1 MTDPVFIHPIPEP
14 VAVGD
19 RFRLTGAEAKH
30 ASVKRLEVGEGVVVT
45 DGTTRAVQGSFLGDA
60 TVEVAD
66 ILDLPVPNP
75 RVTVVQAIPKSD
87 RAELAVDLMVQA
99 GADRIVPWAARRAIA
114 KWDGKEVKAH
124 AKWENAARA
133 AAKQSRRLRIPE
145 VTQLVR
151 SPQELARV
159 LGMRSADKAGASE
172 TSTGE
177 ISTSETSA
185 GSTRVLVLHE
195 EATEP
200 LPAVVTAAV
209 NGGASSA
216 SGAGAT
222 ELVLVVGPEGGIG
235 PEELAEFE
243 QLGATPVR
251 LGPEVLRTAT
261 AAAVALGAIGAVT
274 ERWR

>member
-114 KWDGKEVKAH
+114 KWDGKEAKAH

-133 AAKQSRRLRIPE
+133 AAKQSRRLQIPE

-159 LGMRSADKAGASE
+159 LGLHSADKAGASE
-172 TSTGE
+172 TS
-177 ISTSETSA
+177 A
-185 GSTRVLVLHE
+185 GSIRVLVLHE

>member
-1 MTDPVFIHPIPEP
+1 MTDPVFIHPIPDP

-30 ASVKRLEVGEGVVVT
+30 ASVKRLEVGEGLAVT
-45 DGTTRAVQGSFLGDA
+45 DGAARAVQASFLGDA
-60 TVEVAD
+60 TVEVTD
-66 ILDLPVPNP
+66 ILKLPVPHP

-87 RAELAVDLMVQA
+87 RAELAVDLAVQA

-114 KWDGKEVKAH
+114 KWDGKEAKAH
-124 AKWENAARA
+124 GKWENAARA

-151 SPQELARV
+151 SPQDLARA
-159 LGMRSADKAGASE
+159 LGLGETGAV
-172 TSTGE
+172 
-177 ISTSETSA
+177 
-185 GSTRVLVLHE
+185 RVLVLHE

-200 LPAVVTAAV
+200 LLAAVTAAV
-209 NGGASSA
+209 NAASANGSEA
-216 SGAGAT
+216 AAT
-222 ELVLVVGPEGGIG
+222 EIALVVGPEGGIS

-243 QLGATPVR
+243 RLGATPVR

-274 ERWR
+274 DRWR

>member
-14 VAVGD
+14 IAAGD

-30 ASVKRLEVGEGVVVT
+30 ATVKRLEVGEGLVVT
-45 DGTTRAVQGSFLGDA
+45 DGTTRAVQCSFLGDA

-66 ILDLPVPNP
+66 ILQLPVPHP

-99 GADRIVPWAARRAIA
+99 GVDRIVPWAARRAIA
-114 KWDGKEVKAH
+114 KWDGKEAKAH

-133 AAKQSRRLRIPE
+133 AAKQSRRLQIPE

-151 SPQELARV
+151 SPRELARV
-159 LGMRSADKAGASE
+159 LELGEAGAAGN
-172 TSTGE
+172 TGA
-177 ISTSETSA
+177 A
-185 GSTRVLVLHE
+185 GTTRVLVLHE

-200 LPAVVTAAV
+200 LPAAVTAAV
-209 NGGASSA
+209 S
-216 SGAGAT
+216 AGAT
-222 ELVLVVGPEGGIG
+222 ELALVVGPEGGIG
-235 PEELAEFE
+235 REELEELA

>member
-1 MTDPVFIHPIPEP
+1 MTDPVFIHPIPDP

-30 ASVKRLEVGEGVVVT
+30 ASVKRLEVGEGLVVT
-45 DGTTRAVQGSFLGDA
+45 DGAARAVQGSFLGDA
-60 TVEVAD
+60 TVEVTD
-66 ILDLPVPNP
+66 ILELPVPHP

-87 RAELAVDLMVQA
+87 RAELAVDLAVQA

-114 KWDGKEVKAH
+114 KWDGKEAKAH
-124 AKWENAARA
+124 GKWENAARA

-151 SPQELARV
+151 SPQDLARE
-159 LGMRSADKAGASE
+159 LGLGETGAV
-172 TSTGE
+172 
-177 ISTSETSA
+177 
-185 GSTRVLVLHE
+185 RVLVLHE

-200 LPAVVTAAV
+200 LPAAVTAAV
-209 NGGASSA
+209 NAASANGSEA
-216 SGAGAT
+216 AAT
-222 ELVLVVGPEGGIG
+222 EIALVVGPEGGIS

-243 QLGATPVR
+243 RLGATPVR

-274 ERWR
+274 DRWR

>member
-19 RFRLTGAEAKH
+19 RFRLTGSEAKH
-30 ASVKRLEVGEGVVVT
+30 ASVKRLEVGEGLVIT
-45 DGTTRAVQGSFLGDA
+45 DGATRAVQGSFLGDA

-66 ILDLPVPNP
+66 ILELPTPNP

-87 RAELAVDLMVQA
+87 RAELAVDLAVQA

-114 KWDGKEVKAH
+114 KWDGKEAKAH

-133 AAKQSRRLRIPE
+133 AAKQSRRLQIPE

-151 SPQELARV
+151 SPEELARV
-159 LGMRSADKAGASE
+159 LGLGEAGAV
-172 TSTGE
+172 
-177 ISTSETSA
+177 
-185 GSTRVLVLHE
+185 RVLVLHE

-200 LPAVVTAAV
+200 LPGAVTAAV
-209 NGGASSA
+209 NAASANGSEA
-216 SGAGAT
+216 AAI
-222 ELVLVVGPEGGIG
+222 EIALVVGPEGGIS

-243 QLGATPVR
+243 QVGATPVR

-274 ERWR
+274 DRWR

>member
-1 MTDPVFIHPIPEP
+1 MTDPVFVHPIPEP

-30 ASVKRLEVGEGVVVT
+30 ASVKRLEVGEGLVIT
-45 DGTTRAVQGSFLGDA
+45 DGATRAVQGSFLGDA

-66 ILDLPVPNP
+66 ILELPTPNP

-87 RAELAVDLMVQA
+87 RAELAVDLAVQA

-114 KWDGKEVKAH
+114 KWDGKEAKAH
-124 AKWENAARA
+124 AKWDNAARA
-133 AAKQSRRLRIPE
+133 AAKQSRRLQIPE

-159 LGMRSADKAGASE
+159 LGL
-172 TSTGE
+172 GE
-177 ISTSETSA
+177 ASA
-185 GSTRVLVLHE
+185 GSDASAVRVLVLHE

-200 LPAVVTAAV
+200 LPAAVTAAV
-209 NGGASSA
+209 GSACDAASA
-216 SGAGAT
+216 SGSDAGSDAGAA
-222 ELVLVVGPEGGIG
+222 EIALVVGPEGGIS

-274 ERWR
+274 DRWR

>member
-19 RFRLTGAEAKH
+19 RFRLTGSEAKH
-30 ASVKRLEVGEGVVVT
+30 ASVKRLEVGEGLVIT
-45 DGTTRAVQGSFLGDA
+45 DGATRAVQGSFLGDA

-66 ILDLPVPNP
+66 ILELPTPNP

-87 RAELAVDLMVQA
+87 RAELAVDLAVQA

-114 KWDGKEVKAH
+114 KWDGKEAKAH
-124 AKWENAARA
+124 AKWENAARV
-133 AAKQSRRLRIPE
+133 AAKQSRRLQIPE

-159 LGMRSADKAGASE
+159 LGLGEAGTAASG
-172 TSTGE
+172 TG
-177 ISTSETSA
+177 A
-185 GSTRVLVLHE
+185 VRVLVLHE
-195 EATEP
+195 EVTEP
-200 LPAVVTAAV
+200 LPAVVSAAV
-209 NGGASSA
+209 QGDDATGASV
-216 SGAGAT
+216 T
-222 ELVLVVGPEGGIG
+222 EIALVVGPEGGIS

-274 ERWR
+274 DRWR

>member
-14 VAVGD
+14 IAAGD

-30 ASVKRLEVGEGVVVT
+30 ATVKRLEVGEGLVVT
-45 DGTTRAVQGSFLGDA
+45 DGTTRAVQCSFLGDA

-66 ILDLPVPNP
+66 ILQLPVPHP

-114 KWDGKEVKAH
+114 KWDGKEAKAH

-133 AAKQSRRLRIPE
+133 AAKQSRRLQIPE

-151 SPQELARV
+151 SPRELARGLE
-159 LGMRSADKAGASE
+159 LGEAGAAGN
-172 TSTGE
+172 TGA
-177 ISTSETSA
+177 A
-185 GSTRVLVLHE
+185 GTTRVLVLHE

-200 LPAVVTAAV
+200 LPAAVTAAV
-209 NGGASSA
+209 S
-216 SGAGAT
+216 AGAA
-222 ELVLVVGPEGGIG
+222 ELALVVGPEGGIG
-235 PEELAEFE
+235 REELEELA

>member
-1 MTDPVFIHPIPEP
+1 MTDPVFIHPIPDP

-30 ASVKRLEVGEGVVVT
+30 ASVKRLEVGEGLAVT
-45 DGTTRAVQGSFLGDA
+45 DGAARAVQASFLGDA
-60 TVEVAD
+60 TVEVTD
-66 ILDLPVPNP
+66 ILKLPVPHP

-87 RAELAVDLMVQA
+87 RAELAVDLAVQA

-114 KWDGKEVKAH
+114 KWDGKEAKAH
-124 AKWENAARA
+124 GKWENAARA

-151 SPQELARV
+151 SPQDLARA
-159 LGMRSADKAGASE
+159 LGLGETGAV
-172 TSTGE
+172 
-177 ISTSETSA
+177 
-185 GSTRVLVLHE
+185 RVLVLHE

-200 LPAVVTAAV
+200 LPAAVTAAV
-209 NGGASSA
+209 NAASANGSEA
-216 SGAGAT
+216 AAT
-222 ELVLVVGPEGGIG
+222 EIALVVGPEGGIS

-243 QLGATPVR
+243 RLGATPVR

-274 ERWR
+274 DRWR

>member
-14 VAVGD
+14 IAAGD

-30 ASVKRLEVGEGVVVT
+30 ATVKRLEVGEGLVVT
-45 DGTTRAVQGSFLGDA
+45 DGTTRAVQCSFLGDA

-66 ILDLPVPNP
+66 ILQLPVPHP

-114 KWDGKEVKAH
+114 KWDGKEAKAH

-133 AAKQSRRLRIPE
+133 AAKQSRRLQIPE

-151 SPQELARV
+151 SPRELARV
-159 LGMRSADKAGASE
+159 LELGEAGAAGNSGAAGN
-172 TSTGE
+172 TGA
-177 ISTSETSA
+177 A
-185 GSTRVLVLHE
+185 GTTRVLVLHE

-200 LPAVVTAAV
+200 LPAAVTAAV
-209 NGGASSA
+209 S
-216 SGAGAT
+216 AGAT
-222 ELVLVVGPEGGIG
+222 ELALVVGPEGGIG
-235 PEELAEFE
+235 REELEELA

>member
-30 ASVKRLEVGEGVVVT
+30 ASVKRLEVGEGLVVT
-45 DGTTRAVQGSFLGDA
+45 DGAARAVQGSFLGDA

-66 ILDLPVPNP
+66 ILELPTPNP

-87 RAELAVDLMVQA
+87 RAELAVDLAVQA

-114 KWDGKEVKAH
+114 KWDGKEAKAH

-133 AAKQSRRLRIPE
+133 AAKQSRRLQIPE

-151 SPQELARV
+151 SPQELAQV
-159 LGMRSADKAGASE
+159 LGLGEAGTAASGVGGG
-172 TSTGE
+172 SGSGTG
-177 ISTSETSA
+177 A
-185 GSTRVLVLHE
+185 VRVLVLHE

-200 LPAVVTAAV
+200 LPAAVSAAV
-209 NGGASSA
+209 NAV
-216 SGAGAT
+216 T
-222 ELVLVVGPEGGIG
+222 EIALVVGPEGGIS

-274 ERWR
+274 DRWR

>member
-30 ASVKRLEVGEGVVVT
+30 ASVKRLEAGEGLVVT
-45 DGTTRAVQGSFLGDA
+45 DGAARAVQGSFLGDA
-60 TVEVAD
+60 TVEVTD
-66 ILDLPVPNP
+66 ILELPVPHP

-87 RAELAVDLMVQA
+87 RAELAVDLAVQA

-114 KWDGKEVKAH
+114 KWDGKEAKAH
-124 AKWENAARA
+124 GKWESAARA

-151 SPQELARV
+151 SPQDLARE
-159 LGMRSADKAGASE
+159 LGLGEAGTAASGVGGG
-172 TSTGE
+172 SGTG
-177 ISTSETSA
+177 A
-185 GSTRVLVLHE
+185 VRVLVLHE

-200 LPAVVTAAV
+200 LPAAVTAAV
-209 NGGASSA
+209 NAASANGSEA
-216 SGAGAT
+216 AAT
-222 ELVLVVGPEGGIG
+222 EIALVVGPEGGIS

-243 QLGATPVR
+243 RLGATPVR

-274 ERWR
+274 DRWR

>member
-14 VAVGD
+14 IAAGD

-30 ASVKRLEVGEGVVVT
+30 ATVKRLEVGEGLVVT
-45 DGTTRAVQGSFLGDA
+45 DGTTRAVQCSFLGDA

-66 ILDLPVPNP
+66 ILQLPVPHP

-114 KWDGKEVKAH
+114 KWDGKEAKAH

-133 AAKQSRRLRIPE
+133 AAKQSRRLQIPE

-151 SPQELARV
+151 SPRELARV
-159 LGMRSADKAGASE
+159 LELGEAGAAGN
-172 TSTGE
+172 TGA
-177 ISTSETSA
+177 A
-185 GSTRVLVLHE
+185 GTTRVLVLHE

-200 LPAVVTAAV
+200 LPAAVTAAV
-209 NGGASSA
+209 S
-216 SGAGAT
+216 AGAT
-222 ELVLVVGPEGGIG
+222 ELALVVGPEGGIG
-235 PEELAEFE
+235 REELEELA

>member
-14 VAVGD
+14 IAAGD

-30 ASVKRLEVGEGVVVT
+30 ATVKRLEVGEGLVVT
-45 DGTTRAVQGSFLGDA
+45 DGTTRAVQCSFLGDA

-66 ILDLPVPNP
+66 ILQLPVPHP

-114 KWDGKEVKAH
+114 KWDGKEAKAH

-133 AAKQSRRLRIPE
+133 AAKQSRRLQIPE

-151 SPQELARV
+151 SPRELARV
-159 LGMRSADKAGASE
+159 LELGEAGAAGN
-172 TSTGE
+172 TGA
-177 ISTSETSA
+177 A

-200 LPAVVTAAV
+200 LPAAVTATV
-209 NGGASSA
+209 S
-216 SGAGAT
+216 AGAA
-222 ELVLVVGPEGGIG
+222 ELALVVGPEGGIG
-235 PEELAEFE
+235 REELEELA

>member
-14 VAVGD
+14 IAAGD

-30 ASVKRLEVGEGVVVT
+30 ATVKRLEVGEGLVVT
-45 DGTTRAVQGSFLGDA
+45 DGTTRAVQCSFLGDA

-66 ILDLPVPNP
+66 ILQLPVPHP

-114 KWDGKEVKAH
+114 KWDGKEAKAH

-133 AAKQSRRLRIPE
+133 AAKQSRRLQIPE

-151 SPQELARV
+151 SPRELVRV
-159 LGMRSADKAGASE
+159 LELGEAGA
-172 TSTGE
+172 
-177 ISTSETSA
+177 A
-185 GSTRVLVLHE
+185 GNSGAAVNSGAVGTTRVLVLHE

-200 LPAVVTAAV
+200 LPAAVTAAV
-209 NGGASSA
+209 SA
-216 SGAGAT
+216 GVT
-222 ELVLVVGPEGGIG
+222 ELALVVGPEGGIG
-235 PEELAEFE
+235 REELEELA

>member
-14 VAVGD
+14 IAAGD

-30 ASVKRLEVGEGVVVT
+30 ASVKRLEVGEGLVVT
-45 DGTTRAVQGSFLGDA
+45 DGTTRAVQCSFLGDA
-60 TVEVAD
+60 TVEVSD
-66 ILDLPVPNP
+66 ILQLPVPHP

-114 KWDGKEVKAH
+114 KWDGKEAKAH

-133 AAKQSRRLRIPE
+133 AAKQSRRLQIPE

-151 SPQELARV
+151 SPRELARV
-159 LGMRSADKAGASE
+159 LELGEAGAVGNSGAADN
-172 TSTGE
+172 SGAAGNTGA
-177 ISTSETSA
+177 A
-185 GSTRVLVLHE
+185 GTTRVLVLHE

-200 LPAVVTAAV
+200 LPAAVTAAV
-209 NGGASSA
+209 S
-216 SGAGAT
+216 AGAT
-222 ELVLVVGPEGGIG
+222 ELALVVGPEGGIG
-235 PEELAEFE
+235 REELEELA

>member
-19 RFRLTGAEAKH
+19 RFHLTGAEAKH
-30 ASVKRLEVGEGVVVT
+30 ASVKRLEVGEGLVVT
-45 DGTTRAVQGSFLGDA
+45 DGAARAVRGSFLGDA
-60 TVEVAD
+60 TVEVTD
-66 ILDLPVPNP
+66 ILELPVPHP

-87 RAELAVDLMVQA
+87 RAELAVDLAVQA

-114 KWDGKEVKAH
+114 KWDGKEAKAH
-124 AKWENAARA
+124 GKWENAARA

-151 SPQELARV
+151 SPQDLARE
-159 LGMRSADKAGASE
+159 LGLGETGAV
-172 TSTGE
+172 
-177 ISTSETSA
+177 
-185 GSTRVLVLHE
+185 RVLVLHE

-200 LPAVVTAAV
+200 LPGAVTAAV
-209 NGGASSA
+209 NAASANGSEA
-216 SGAGAT
+216 AAT
-222 ELVLVVGPEGGIG
+222 EIALVVGPEGGIS

-243 QLGATPVR
+243 RLGATPVR

-274 ERWR
+274 DRWR

>member
-30 ASVKRLEVGEGVVVT
+30 ASVKRLEVGEGLVVT
-45 DGTTRAVQGSFLGDA
+45 DGAARAVQGSFLGDA

-66 ILDLPVPNP
+66 ILELPTPHP

-87 RAELAVDLMVQA
+87 RAELAVDLAVQA

-114 KWDGKEVKAH
+114 KWDGKEAKAH

-133 AAKQSRRLRIPE
+133 AAKQSRRLQIPE

-151 SPQELARV
+151 SPEELARV
-159 LGMRSADKAGASE
+159 LGLGEAGTAASGVGGGSG
-172 TSTGE
+172 TSTV
-177 ISTSETSA
+177 
-185 GSTRVLVLHE
+185 RVLVLHE

-200 LPAVVTAAV
+200 LPAVVSAAV
-209 NGGASSA
+209 NGDDANGSEAA
-216 SGAGAT
+216 AT
-222 ELVLVVGPEGGIG
+222 EIALVVGPEGGIS

-274 ERWR
+274 DRWR

>member
-14 VAVGD
+14 ISAGD

-30 ASVKRLEVGEGVVVT
+30 ATVKRLEVGEGLVVT
-45 DGTTRAVQGSFLGDA
+45 DGTTRAVQCSFLGDA

-66 ILDLPVPNP
+66 ILQLPVPHP

-114 KWDGKEVKAH
+114 KWDGKEAKAH

-133 AAKQSRRLRIPE
+133 AAKQSRRLQIPE

-151 SPQELARV
+151 SPRELARV
-159 LGMRSADKAGASE
+159 LELGEAGAAGNSGAAGN
-172 TSTGE
+172 TGA
-177 ISTSETSA
+177 A

-200 LPAVVTAAV
+200 LPAAVTAAV
-209 NGGASSA
+209 S
-216 SGAGAT
+216 AGAT
-222 ELVLVVGPEGGIG
+222 ELALVVGPEGGIG
-235 PEELAEFE
+235 REELEELA

>member
-30 ASVKRLEVGEGVVVT
+30 ASVKRLEVGEGLVVT
-45 DGTTRAVQGSFLGDA
+45 DGAARAVRGSFLGDA
-60 TVEVAD
+60 TVEVAG
-66 ILDLPVPNP
+66 ILELPIPNP

-87 RAELAVDLMVQA
+87 RAELAVDLAVQA

-114 KWDGKEVKAH
+114 KWDGKEAKAH

-151 SPQELARV
+151 SPQELARE
-159 LGMRSADKAGASE
+159 LGLGEAGAV
-172 TSTGE
+172 
-177 ISTSETSA
+177 
-185 GSTRVLVLHE
+185 RVLVLHE

-200 LPAVVTAAV
+200 LPAAVSAAV
-209 NGGASSA
+209 NAASANGSEA
-216 SGAGAT
+216 AAT
-222 ELVLVVGPEGGIG
+222 EIALVVGPEGGIS

-243 QLGATPVR
+243 RLGATPVCM
-251 LGPEVLRTAT
+251 GPEVLRTAT

-274 ERWR
+274 DRWR

>member
-14 VAVGD
+14 IAAGD

-30 ASVKRLEVGEGVVVT
+30 ATVKRLEVGEGLVVT
-45 DGTTRAVQGSFLGDA
+45 DGTTRAVQCSFLGDA

-66 ILDLPVPNP
+66 ILQLPVPHP

-114 KWDGKEVKAH
+114 KWDGKEAKAH

-133 AAKQSRRLRIPE
+133 AAKQSRRLQIPE

-151 SPQELARV
+151 SPRELARV
-159 LGMRSADKAGASE
+159 LELGEAGA
-172 TSTGE
+172 
-177 ISTSETSA
+177 A
-185 GSTRVLVLHE
+185 GNSGAAVNSGAADTTRVLVLHE

-200 LPAVVTAAV
+200 LPAAVTAAV
-209 NGGASSA
+209 S
-216 SGAGAT
+216 AGAA
-222 ELVLVVGPEGGIG
+222 ELALVVGPEGGIG
-235 PEELAEFE
+235 REELEELA

>member
-14 VAVGD
+14 IAAGD
-19 RFRLTGAEAKH
+19 RFPLTGAEAKH
-30 ASVKRLEVGEGVVVT
+30 ATVKRLEVGEGLVVT
-45 DGTTRAVQGSFLGDA
+45 DGTTRAVQCSFLGDA

-66 ILDLPVPNP
+66 ILQLPVPHP

-99 GADRIVPWAARRAIA
+99 GVDRIVPWAARRAIA
-114 KWDGKEVKAH
+114 KWDGKEAKAH

-133 AAKQSRRLRIPE
+133 AAKQSRRLQIPE

-151 SPQELARV
+151 SPRELARV
-159 LGMRSADKAGASE
+159 LELGEAGAVGNSGAAGN
-172 TSTGE
+172 TGAAD
-177 ISTSETSA
+177 T
-185 GSTRVLVLHE
+185 TRVLVLHE

-200 LPAVVTAAV
+200 LPEAVTAAV
-209 NGGASSA
+209 S
-216 SGAGAT
+216 AGAT
-222 ELVLVVGPEGGIG
+222 ELALVVGPEGGIG
-235 PEELAEFE
+235 REELEELA

>member
-1 MTDPVFIHPIPEP
+1 MTDPVFVHPIPEP

-30 ASVKRLEVGEGVVVT
+30 ASVKRLEVGEGLVIT
-45 DGTTRAVQGSFLGDA
+45 DGATRAVQGSFLGDA
-60 TVEVAD
+60 TVEVTEV
-66 ILDLPVPNP
+66 LELPTPNP

-87 RAELAVDLMVQA
+87 RAELAVDLAVQA

-114 KWDGKEVKAH
+114 KWDGKEAKAH

-133 AAKQSRRLRIPE
+133 AAKQSRRLQIPE
-145 VTQLVR
+145 VSKLVR

-159 LGMRSADKAGASE
+159 LGL
-172 TSTGE
+172 GE
-177 ISTSETSA
+177 ASA
-185 GSTRVLVLHE
+185 GNEAGTVRVLVLHE

-200 LPAVVTAAV
+200 LPAAVTAAV
-209 NGGASSA
+209 GSA
-216 SGAGAT
+216 NAT
-222 ELVLVVGPEGGIG
+222 EIALVVGPEGGIS

-243 QLGATPVR
+243 QMGATPVR

-274 ERWR
+274 DRWR

>member
-133 AAKQSRRLRIPE
+133 AAKQSRRLQIPE
-145 VTQLVR
+145 VSQLVR
-151 SPQELARV
+151 NPQELARV
-159 LGMRSADKAGASE
+159 LGLHSADKAGASE
-172 TSTGE
+172 TS
-177 ISTSETSA
+177 A
-185 GSTRVLVLHE
+185 GSIRVLVLHE

-216 SGAGAT
+216 SGDGSVSGTGAT

-235 PEELAEFE
+235 SEELAEFE

>member
-30 ASVKRLEVGEGVVVT
+30 ASVKRLEVGEGLVVT
-45 DGTTRAVQGSFLGDA
+45 DGAARAVQGSFLGDA
-60 TVEVAD
+60 TVEVID
-66 ILDLPVPNP
+66 ILELPTPHP

-87 RAELAVDLMVQA
+87 RAELAVDLAVQA

-114 KWDGKEVKAH
+114 KWDGKEAKAH
-124 AKWENAARA
+124 GKWENAARA
-133 AAKQSRRLRIPE
+133 AAKQSRRLQIPE

-151 SPQELARV
+151 SPQELARE
-159 LGMRSADKAGASE
+159 LGLGETGAV
-172 TSTGE
+172 
-177 ISTSETSA
+177 
-185 GSTRVLVLHE
+185 RVLVLHE
-195 EATEP
+195 DATEP
-200 LPAVVTAAV
+200 LPAAVTAAV
-209 NGGASSA
+209 NCASANGSEA
-216 SGAGAT
+216 AAT
-222 ELVLVVGPEGGIG
+222 EIALVVGPEGGIS

-274 ERWR
+274 DRWR

>member
-1 MTDPVFIHPIPEP
+1 MTDPVFIHPIPDP

-30 ASVKRLEVGEGVVVT
+30 ASVKRLEVGEGLVVT
-45 DGTTRAVQGSFLGDA
+45 DGAARAVQGSFLGDA
-60 TVEVAD
+60 TVEVTD
-66 ILDLPVPNP
+66 ILELPVPHP

-87 RAELAVDLMVQA
+87 RAELAVDLAVQA

-114 KWDGKEVKAH
+114 KWDGKEAKAH
-124 AKWENAARA
+124 GKWENAARA

-151 SPQELARV
+151 SPQDLARE
-159 LGMRSADKAGASE
+159 LGLAEAGTAASGVGGG
-172 TSTGE
+172 SGTG
-177 ISTSETSA
+177 A
-185 GSTRVLVLHE
+185 VRVLVLHE

-200 LPAVVTAAV
+200 LPAAVTAAV
-209 NGGASSA
+209 NAASANGSEA
-216 SGAGAT
+216 AAT
-222 ELVLVVGPEGGIG
+222 EIALVVGPEGGIS

-243 QLGATPVR
+243 RLGATPVC

-261 AAAVALGAIGAVT
+261 AAVVALGAIGAVT
-274 ERWR
+274 DRWR

>member
-30 ASVKRLEVGEGVVVT
+30 ASVKRLEAGEGLVVT
-45 DGTTRAVQGSFLGDA
+45 DGAARAVRGSFLGDA
-60 TVEVAD
+60 TVEVTD
-66 ILDLPVPNP
+66 ILELPVPNP

-87 RAELAVDLMVQA
+87 RAELAVDLAVQA

-114 KWDGKEVKAH
+114 KWDGKEAKAH
-124 AKWENAARA
+124 GKWESAARA

-151 SPQELARV
+151 SPQNLARA
-159 LGMRSADKAGASE
+159 LGLGETGAV
-172 TSTGE
+172 
-177 ISTSETSA
+177 
-185 GSTRVLVLHE
+185 RVLVLHE

-200 LPAVVTAAV
+200 LPAAVTAAV
-209 NGGASSA
+209 NAASANGSEA
-216 SGAGAT
+216 AAT
-222 ELVLVVGPEGGIG
+222 EIALVVGPEGGIS

-243 QLGATPVR
+243 RLGATPVR

-274 ERWR
+274 DRWR

>member
-1 MTDPVFIHPIPEP
+1 M
-14 VAVGD
+14 
-19 RFRLTGAEAKH
+19 
-30 ASVKRLEVGEGVVVT
+30 VVT
-45 DGTTRAVQGSFLGDA
+45 DGTTRAVQCSFLGDA

-66 ILDLPVPNP
+66 ILQLPVPHP

-114 KWDGKEVKAH
+114 KWDGKEAKAH

-133 AAKQSRRLRIPE
+133 AAKQSRRLQIPE

-151 SPQELARV
+151 SPRELARV
-159 LGMRSADKAGASE
+159 LELGEAGAAGN
-172 TSTGE
+172 TGA
-177 ISTSETSA
+177 A
-185 GSTRVLVLHE
+185 GTTRVLVLHE

-200 LPAVVTAAV
+200 LPAAVTAAV
-209 NGGASSA
+209 S
-216 SGAGAT
+216 AGAT
-222 ELVLVVGPEGGIG
+222 ELALVVGPEGGIG
-235 PEELAEFE
+235 REELEELA

>member
-14 VAVGD
+14 IAAGD
-19 RFRLTGAEAKH
+19 RFPLTGAEAKH
-30 ASVKRLEVGEGVVVT
+30 ATVKRLEVGEGLVVT
-45 DGTTRAVQGSFLGDA
+45 DGTTRAVQCSFLGDA

-66 ILDLPVPNP
+66 ILQLPVPHP

-99 GADRIVPWAARRAIA
+99 GVDRIVPWAARRAIA
-114 KWDGKEVKAH
+114 KWDGKEAKAH

-133 AAKQSRRLRIPE
+133 AAKQSRRLQIPE

-151 SPQELARV
+151 SPRELARV
-159 LGMRSADKAGASE
+159 LELGEAGAAGN
-172 TSTGE
+172 TGAAD
-177 ISTSETSA
+177 T
-185 GSTRVLVLHE
+185 TRVLVLHE

-200 LPAVVTAAV
+200 LPEAVTAAV
-209 NGGASSA
+209 S
-216 SGAGAT
+216 AGAT
-222 ELVLVVGPEGGIG
+222 ELALVVGPEGGIG
-235 PEELAEFE
+235 REELEELA

>member
-19 RFRLTGAEAKH
+19 RFRLTGVEAKH
-30 ASVKRLEVGEGVVVT
+30 ASVKRLEVGEGLVVT
-45 DGTTRAVQGSFLGDA
+45 DGAARAVQGSFLGDA
-60 TVEVAD
+60 TVEVID
-66 ILDLPVPNP
+66 ILELPTPHP

-87 RAELAVDLMVQA
+87 RAELAVDLAVQA

-114 KWDGKEVKAH
+114 KWDGKEAKAH
-124 AKWENAARA
+124 GKWENAARA

-159 LGMRSADKAGASE
+159 LGLGETGAV
-172 TSTGE
+172 
-177 ISTSETSA
+177 
-185 GSTRVLVLHE
+185 RVLVLHE

-200 LPAVVTAAV
+200 LPAAVTAAV
-209 NGGASSA
+209 NAASANGSEA
-216 SGAGAT
+216 AAT
-222 ELVLVVGPEGGIG
+222 EIALVVGPEGGIS

-274 ERWR
+274 DRWR

>member
-1 MTDPVFIHPIPEP
+1 M
-14 VAVGD
+14 
-19 RFRLTGAEAKH
+19 
-30 ASVKRLEVGEGVVVT
+30 
-45 DGTTRAVQGSFLGDA
+45 
-60 TVEVAD
+60 
-66 ILDLPVPNP
+66 
-75 RVTVVQAIPKSD
+75 
-87 RAELAVDLMVQA
+87 
-99 GADRIVPWAARRAIA
+99 
-114 KWDGKEVKAH
+114 
-124 AKWENAARA
+124 
-133 AAKQSRRLRIPE
+133 
-145 VTQLVR
+145 R

-159 LGMRSADKAGASE
+159 LGLRSADKAGASE
-172 TSTGE
+172 TS
-177 ISTSETSA
+177 A
-185 GSTRVLVLHE
+185 GSIRVLVLHE

-200 LPAVVTAAV
+200 LTAVVTAAV

>member
-1 MTDPVFIHPIPEP
+1 MTDPVFVHPIPEP
-14 VAVGD
+14 VVVGD

-30 ASVKRLEVGEGVVVT
+30 ASVKRLEVGEGLVIT
-45 DGTTRAVQGSFLGDA
+45 DGATRAVQGSFLGDA

-66 ILDLPVPNP
+66 ILELPTPNP

-87 RAELAVDLMVQA
+87 RAELAVDLAVQA

-114 KWDGKEVKAH
+114 KWDGKEAKAH
-124 AKWENAARA
+124 AKWDNAARA
-133 AAKQSRRLRIPE
+133 AAKQSRRLQIPE

-159 LGMRSADKAGASE
+159 LGL
-172 TSTGE
+172 GE
-177 ISTSETSA
+177 ASA
-185 GSTRVLVLHE
+185 GNDASAVRVLVLHE

-200 LPAVVTAAV
+200 LPAAVTAAV
-209 NGGASSA
+209 GSA
-216 SGAGAT
+216 SDAGAT
-222 ELVLVVGPEGGIG
+222 EIALVVGPEGGIS

-274 ERWR
+274 DRWR

>member
-1 MTDPVFIHPIPEP
+1 MTDPVFIHPVPEP

-30 ASVKRLEVGEGVVVT
+30 ASVKRLEVGEGLVVT
-45 DGTTRAVQGSFLGDA
+45 DGAARAVHGSFLGDA
-60 TVEVAD
+60 TVEITD
-66 ILDLPVPNP
+66 ILELPTPNP

-87 RAELAVDLMVQA
+87 RAELAVDLAVQA

-114 KWDGKEVKAH
+114 KWDGKEAKAH

-133 AAKQSRRLRIPE
+133 AAKQSRRLQIPE

-151 SPQELARV
+151 SPQELAGV
-159 LGMRSADKAGASE
+159 LGLGKPDAV
-172 TSTGE
+172 
-177 ISTSETSA
+177 
-185 GSTRVLVLHE
+185 RVLVLHE

-200 LPAVVTAAV
+200 LPTVVTTAV
-209 NGGASSA
+209 NAASA
-216 SGAGAT
+216 SEGEADAT
-222 ELVLVVGPEGGIG
+222 EIALVVGPEGGIS
-235 PEELAEFE
+235 PEELTEFE
-243 QLGATPVR
+243 RLGATPVR

-274 ERWR
+274 DRWR

>member
-30 ASVKRLEVGEGVVVT
+30 ASVKRLEAGEGLVVT
-45 DGTTRAVQGSFLGDA
+45 DGAARAVQGSFLGDA
-60 TVEVAD
+60 TVEVTD
-66 ILDLPVPNP
+66 ILELSVPHP

-87 RAELAVDLMVQA
+87 RAELAVDLAVQA

-114 KWDGKEVKAH
+114 KWDGKEAKAH
-124 AKWENAARA
+124 GKWENAARA

-151 SPQELARV
+151 SPQDLTRA
-159 LGMRSADKAGASE
+159 LGLGETGAV
-172 TSTGE
+172 
-177 ISTSETSA
+177 
-185 GSTRVLVLHE
+185 RVLVLHE

-200 LPAVVTAAV
+200 LPAAVTAAV
-209 NGGASSA
+209 NAASANGSEA
-216 SGAGAT
+216 AAT
-222 ELVLVVGPEGGIG
+222 EIALVVGPEGGIS

-243 QLGATPVR
+243 RLGATPVR

-274 ERWR
+274 DRWR

>member
-1 MTDPVFIHPIPEP
+1 MTDPVFVHPIPEP
-14 VAVGD
+14 VVVGD

-30 ASVKRLEVGEGVVVT
+30 ASVKRLEVGEGLVIT
-45 DGTTRAVQGSFLGDA
+45 DGATRAVQGSFLGDA

-66 ILDLPVPNP
+66 ILELPTPNP

-87 RAELAVDLMVQA
+87 RAELAVDLAVQA

-114 KWDGKEVKAH
+114 KWDGKEAKAH

-133 AAKQSRRLRIPE
+133 AAKQSRRLQIPE

-159 LGMRSADKAGASE
+159 LGLGEAGTGNDASAVH
-172 TSTGE
+172 
-177 ISTSETSA
+177 
-185 GSTRVLVLHE
+185 VLVLHE

-209 NGGASSA
+209 GSA
-216 SGAGAT
+216 SAAASDAASDAGAT
-222 ELVLVVGPEGGIG
+222 EIALVVGPEGGIS

-274 ERWR
+274 DRWR